1 MNEVPLMMDV
11 IVDGRAERRAATWE
25 ITDKE
30 HRRLMD
36 VGMGV
41 PRVLLRPVLSR
52 SEIEITLLSGETQ
65 IFRAH
70 N

>member
-1 MNEVPLMMDV
+1 MIEVPLMMDV
-11 IVDGRAERRAATWE
+11 IVDGQSQRRAATWE

-36 VGMGV
+36 VGMRV

-52 SEIEITLLSGETQ
+52 GEIEIQMLSGETQ
-65 IFRAH
+65 IFRTH
-70 N
+70 D

>member
-1 MNEVPLMMDV
+1 MIEVSLMMDV
-11 IVDGRAERRAATWE
+11 IVDGQSQRRAATWE

-36 VGMGV
+36 VGMRV
-41 PRVLLRPVLSR
+41 PRALLRPVLYCG
-52 SEIEITLLSGETQ
+52 EIEMQLLNGETH